1 MQLLRWDKA
10 PETVMG
16 AAASLYRPDI
26 YISSGGVKPVMEEEV
41 FCDNAA

>member
-10 PETVMG
+10 PDSIVG

-26 YISSGGVKPVMEEEV
+26 FVASGGVKPLMEEEV
-41 FCDNAA
+41 FCDTTA